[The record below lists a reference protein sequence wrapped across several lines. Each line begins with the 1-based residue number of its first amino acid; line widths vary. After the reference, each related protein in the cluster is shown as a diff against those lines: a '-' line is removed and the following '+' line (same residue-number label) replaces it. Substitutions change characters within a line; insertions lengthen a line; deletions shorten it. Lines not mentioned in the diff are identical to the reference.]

1 MRSECSLRV
10 GGSDGTLH
18 AVSAN
23 YGTSKWEYVR
33 KSLHL
38 NGRWQLRAKRP
49 IVSSAALAPGGGV
62 LVQSHAC
69 ILFARLTGA

>member
-1 MRSECSLRV
+1 VYAVSELSSLRA

-33 KSLHL
+33 KVLHL
-38 NGRWQLRAKRP
+38 NGRWWGLYKLNAVDP
-49 IVSSAALAPGGGV
+49 
-62 LVQSHAC
+62 
-69 ILFARLTGA
+69 